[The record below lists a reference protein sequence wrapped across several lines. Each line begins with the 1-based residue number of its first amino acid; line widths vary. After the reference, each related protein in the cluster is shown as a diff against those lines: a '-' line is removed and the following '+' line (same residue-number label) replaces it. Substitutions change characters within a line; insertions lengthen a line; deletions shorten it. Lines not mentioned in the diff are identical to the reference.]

1 MGYGQGFAAHSHRH
15 VPDGWMP
22 TLRYLVDEL
31 GHDVNSR
38 DQNGYSALHHAA
50 SRGDNEMVMYL
61 VERGAD
67 ITVRSRRGQTIADMA
82 NQPSA
87 RLQIFPETRALL
99 LRLGSK
105 LSSKPK
111 H

>member
-1 MGYGQGFAAHSHRH
+1 M
-15 VPDGWMP
+15 
-22 TLRYLVDEL
+22 RYLVEEL
-31 GHDVNSR
+31 GHSIHTR
-38 DQNGYSALHHAA
+38 DQNGYTALHHAT

-87 RLQIFPETRALL
+87 RLQIFPATRALVM
-99 LRLGSK
+99 RLGAV
-105 LSSKPK
+105 LSSKMK